1 MELMGFDGFY
11 GEIIVDLGANV
22 RQIVVYDWWFMV
34 KKMWGLWWES
44 NYRNLMGIGGDLMVA
59 YGDFLMMHTWKFG
72 GSKYFID
79 GFNGGFMGILL
90 DFFTNLGI

>member
-1 MELMGFDGFY
+1 
-11 GEIIVDLGANV
+11 
-22 RQIVVYDWWFMV
+22 
-34 KKMWGLWWES
+34 
-44 NYRNLMGIGGDLMVA
+44 MGIGGDLMVA